1 MKSGLMVQY
10 NQGFSRDVKRLIGSY
25 VASRVCCALET
36 VPETLKS
43 AQQALRGKIRQLES
57 IQKP

>member
-1 MKSGLMVQY
+1 MVQY
-10 NQGFSRDVKRLIGSY
+10 NQGFSRAVKRLIGSY
-25 VASRVCCALET
+25 VASRVCCARET